1 VLRMKLVLSSITLF
15 NDFFKSEKQ
24 YISMRNK
31 VKYVHIDIPINT
43 GTNFGL
49 MLSDGL
55 FFCVDVKENMIF

>member
-1 VLRMKLVLSSITLF
+1 
-15 NDFFKSEKQ
+15 
-24 YISMRNK
+24 MRNK
-31 VKYVHIDIPINT
+31 VKYVYIDIPINT